1 MAVEVEARFS
11 AAGRDALDRLAAR
24 ASLGGATLGP
34 ARTVLEVDRYLDT
47 ADGRLASARWACRLR
62 SREEITTLSLKGPP
76 DVPVTGWLHR
86 RPEVEGPVS
95 SDAEPDAWPPSAA
108 RDLLLRL
115 SGGAALVERLRL
127 LQERTERA
135 VTLDGRVVG
144 TLTLDAVTAQRGE
157 ERLGEMHIVE
167 LEIQAG
173 GDADRDLAPLAE
185 ALAMEPDLTAE
196 PRTKLELALELA
208 PTL

>member
-11 AAGRDALDRLAAR
+11 AAGRGALDRLAAR

-34 ARTVLEVDRYLDT
+34 ARTVLELDRYLDT
-47 ADGRLASARWACRLR
+47 ADGRLGSARWACRLR
-62 SREEITTLSLKGPP
+62 SREEITTLSMKGPP
-76 DVPVTGWLHR
+76 DAPVTGWLHR
-86 RPEVEGPVS
+86 RPEVEGPAS
-95 SDAEPDAWPPSAA
+95 SHADPDGWPPSAA
-108 RDLLLRL
+108 RDLLREL
-115 SGGAALVERLRL
+115 SGGAPLVERLRL

-135 VTLDGRVVG
+135 VTLDGRMLG
-144 TLTLDAVTAQRGE
+144 TLTLDAVTVQRGGTW
-157 ERLGEMHIVE
+157 LGEMHVVE
-167 LEIQAG
+167 LEIRAG

-185 ALAMEPDLTAE
+185 ALALEPDLQPE